1 MEYILKKLVFATILI
16 VGTKS
21 AIAQQDELEEIWRKN
36 LRTEVQ
42 VENPTYRPVI
52 GISTGY
58 LTFWGDLQNQG
69 NSSLLGNSAFKINL
83 SGFIDKKK
91 NFKWNVFWLNG
102 QLSGR
107 YIQEDGTFGF
117 INFKTSVNQFGA
129 NLEYTFNSIFKK
141 GRFHPFVSV
150 GFAPLNFSPMG
161 DFLDKS
167 GTLYTATTI
176 KTPDGNYESNL
187 KKYYKNLN
195 YSENTFTIPIDA
207 GLDFTLH
214 DRIGIRLGASYN
226 ITFSDELDN
235 ISPKTVS
242 AINSGTKGP
251 KIPTSLKVNSQND
264 SYLFT
269 YLALNFDLFSD
280 RKSYIITK
288 LAMDIEN
295 EASLQND
302 QDNDGV
308 LDPGD
313 DCPDTPP
320 GAKVNDN
327 GCPMDTDTDGVP
339 DYMDADNRTPIG
351 ATVNNKGVAITKE
364 DFNILDNQF
373 AAVRREDARIFL
385 SNNGRKHAYNKPK
398 DGMPQKYRLVDTN
411 KDGDISY
418 DELKRAVDDFLDKKS
433 NFTAAEISELYEY
446 FFAQ

>member
-1 MEYILKKLVFATILI
+1 MKYILKKIVIATILI
-16 VGTKS
+16 VGANS

-58 LTFWGDLQNQG
+58 LTFWGDLQNKG

-83 SGFIDKKK
+83 SGFIDKTK

-102 QLSGR
+102 QISGR
-107 YIQEDGTFGF
+107 YVQDNGTFGF

-141 GRFHPFVSV
+141 GKFHPYVSV

-167 GTLYTATTI
+167 GNLYTATTI
-176 KTPDGNYESNL
+176 TSPDGNYESNL
-187 KKYYKNLN
+187 KKYYKLN
-195 YSENTFTIPIDA
+195 YSENTFTVPIDA
-207 GLDFTLH
+207 GLDFALH
-214 DRIGIRLGASYN
+214 DRIGIRIGASYN
-226 ITFSDELDN
+226 FTFSDELDN
-235 ISPKTVS
+235 LSTKTAS
-242 AINSGTKGP
+242 IINSGTKEP
-251 KIPTSLKVNSQND
+251 KIPSTLKINSRKD
-264 SYLFT
+264 SYLFS
-269 YLALNFDLFSD
+269 YLSLNFDLFSD

-295 EASLQND
+295 EPSLQDD
-302 QDNDGV
+302 QDGDGV

-320 GAKVNDN
+320 GVKVNDR
-327 GCPMDTDTDGVP
+327 GCPLDTDTDGIP
-339 DYMDADNRTPIG
+339 DYLDADNRTPVG
-351 ATVNNKGVAITKE
+351 TPVNNKGIALSKD
-364 DFNILDNQF
+364 DFSVLDNQF
-373 AAVRREDARIFL
+373 AAVRREDVQIFL
-385 SNNGRKHAYNKPK
+385 SANGRKHAYKQK
-398 DGMPQKYRLVDTN
+398 GEMPAKFRSVDIN

-418 DELKRAVDDFLDKKS
+418 DELKRAVEDFLDKKS
-433 NFTAAEISELYEY
+433 SFTVNDITELYEY

>member
-1 MEYILKKLVFATILI
+1 MKYFLKKIVFVTILI
-16 VGTKS
+16 VGAKS

-52 GISTGY
+52 GISSGY
-58 LTFWGDLQNQG
+58 LTFWGDLQNRG

-102 QLSGR
+102 QISGK
-107 YIQEDGTFGF
+107 YIQNDGTFSF

-129 NLEYTFNSIFKK
+129 NLEYTFNSLFKK
-141 GRFHPFVSV
+141 GRFHPFISV

-167 GTLYTATTI
+167 GNLYTATTI
-176 KTPDGNYESNL
+176 TTPDGNYESNL
-187 KKYYKNLN
+187 KKYYKDLN
-195 YSENTFTIPIDA
+195 YSENTFTVPIDA
-207 GLDFTLH
+207 GLDFALH

-235 ISPKTVS
+235 ISSKTVS

-251 KIPTSLKVNSQND
+251 KIPASLKVNSQKD
-264 SYLFT
+264 AYLFT
-269 YLALNFDLFSD
+269 YLSFNFDLFSD
-280 RKSYIITK
+280 RKSYIITR

-295 EASLQND
+295 EPSLQDD
-302 QDNDGV
+302 QDNDGI

-313 DCPDTPP
+313 DCPDTPS
-320 GAKVNDN
+320 GAKVNEN

-339 DYMDADNRTPIG
+339 DYMDTDNRTPVG
-351 ATVNNKGVAITKE
+351 STVNNKGIAIAKE
-364 DFNILDNQF
+364 DFSILDNQF

-385 SNNGRKHAYNKPK
+385 SNNGRKHAYK
-398 DGMPQKYRLVDTN
+398 QKGEIPAKYSSVDTN

-418 DELKRAVDDFLDKKS
+418 DELKRAVDEFLDKKS
-433 NFTAAEISELYEY
+433 NFTAAEISEIYEY